1 VCVVPLESLRRLLAR
16 FSDPERRR
24 SALAAVAL
32 AGIGL
37 FAIVA
42 TLLVATSPAT
52 PSGADTAAAPSFTYS
67 RTWSLL
73 ELQAHV
79 QAGEVIAISVPAD
92 TTATDT
98 LVAKTAD
105 GQLVRVSLAVGV
117 PQAVAALQGFGYGN
131 LLTNEALTA
140 ARPATAAPAGGAAD
154 VFRTIVSWLIPA
166 VLIGLLVVLLMRGM
180 SRGGLPGEGRTSVR
194 TIVPGRR
201 KGRPDSTD
209 FTTSTAPTVR
219 LDDVAGVDEAKLELT
234 ETIEFLK
241 NPEKFH
247 SLGAR
252 IPRGIMLYGP
262 PGTGKTMLARAVAA
276 EAGVPFHY
284 ASGSDFVEKY
294 VGVGARRIRDLFAK
308 ARKMGRGVI
317 FFDEFDALGKARGGQ
332 NSHEEREQTLNQL
345 LVELDG
351 FSTTDDVIVI
361 AATNRLDI
369 LDSAILRPGRFNRK
383 IHVGLPDVVGR
394 GEILRVHARNKPL
407 AASADLEALARKTY
421 GFSGAQ
427 LADLLNEA
435 AILTARRGGSEITP
449 EDLHQGW
456 LKVAVG
462 TSRHRSMDE
471 RERSIIAAHEVGH
484 AICGKVFGDKRRVE
498 EISLFAHGEALGVT
512 VSSQEDND
520 LPSESDLRAR
530 LVALMGGRAAE
541 ELLFH
546 EVTGGASNDF
556 DKANQIATTMVTKWG
571 MGRDPEAREDGTSG
585 RGALSFL
592 VARQNGSLPSEV
604 QPAATRAIRHI
615 LDEAYAQALSTL
627 IDNMPTLRRIA
638 AYLVEHERVDGDTFD
653 ALFEGSHEV
662 PNADGEWRPATAR
675 PRAWGEIAAF
685 LDRRTKP
692 AIPVAADAAPPVVVQ
707 IPASAPAA
715 PHVTPVPALPAPA
728 PLPSLPPGRAAAT
741 PRRARGRGILAGL
754 RGGPRR
760 PAPAPTAATAGSRTT
775 KRLRNLAAGYLR
787 MAEEWVTGSEA
798 EADR

>member
-1 VCVVPLESLRRLLAR
+1 VAIAIVGLVIAGA
-16 FSDPERRR
+16 
-24 SALAAVAL
+24 ALAVSL
-32 AGIGL
+32 TG
-37 FAIVA
+37 
-42 TLLVATSPAT
+42 SPPST
-52 PSGADTAAAPSFTYS
+52 PAAAQPPTFTYAG
-67 RTWSLL
+67 TWSLL
-73 ELQAHV
+73 DLQKHI
-79 QAGEVIAISVPAD
+79 QAGEVVAITVPTD
-92 TTATDT
+92 TTTTTDPT
-98 LVAKTAD
+98 LVAKTTD
-105 GQLVRVSLAVGV
+105 GQLIQVEPGVSVQ
-117 PQAVAALQGFGYGN
+117 QAVAALQGFGYGN
-131 LLTNEALTA
+131 LLTSEAQA
-140 ARPATAAPAGGAAD
+140 AAHAATTSAGSELLRA
-154 VFRTIVSWLIPA
+154 IVGWLIPIA
-166 VLIGLLVVLLMRGM
+166 LIGMLFLLLMRGM
-180 SRGGLPGEGRTSVR
+180 GRGGLPGEGRSSVR

-201 KGRPDSTD
+201 RKSDAPEP
-209 FTTSTAPTVR
+209 TAANAVPPVT
-219 LDDVAGVDEAKLELT
+219 LDDVAGVEEAKLELT
-234 ETIEFLK
+234 ETIEFLRS
-241 NPEKFH
+241 PEKFH
-247 SLGAR
+247 QLGAR

-262 PGTGKTMLARAVAA
+262 PGTGKTMLARAVAN

-294 VGVGARRIRDLFAK
+294 VGVGARRIRDLFTK

-332 NSHEEREQTLNQL
+332 NSHEEREQTLNAL

-351 FSTTDDVIVI
+351 FTTTDDVVVI

-369 LDSAILRPGRFNRK
+369 LDSAVLRPGRFNRK

-394 GEILRVHARNKPL
+394 GEILKVHAKNKPL
-407 AASADLEALARKTY
+407 SPDCDLESLARKTY

-435 AILTARRGGSEITP
+435 AILAARRGGTEISP

-571 MGRDPEAREDGTSG
+571 MGRDPEAKEDGTSG
-585 RGALSFL
+585 RGSLSFL
-592 VARQNGSLPSEV
+592 VARPNGNLPSEV

-627 IDNMPTLRRIA
+627 IDNMATLRRIA
-638 AYLVEHERVDGDTFD
+638 AYLVEHERVDGETFD
-653 ALFEGSHEV
+653 ALFEGTHDV
-662 PNADGEWRPATAR
+662 PNAEGEWRPVSAR
-675 PRAWGEIAAF
+675 PRAWDEIAAF
-685 LDRRTKP
+685 LDRRRAA
-692 AIPVAADAAPPVVVQ
+692 AIPALADPAPAAPPVVIEV
-707 IPASAPAA
+707 PVPVAASLPQ
-715 PHVTPVPALPAPA
+715 PTPVPALPAPA
-728 PLPSLPPGRAAAT
+728 PVPALPAGRSASS
-741 PRRARGRGILAGL
+741 RRRSRGLLGGL
-754 RGGPRR
+754 LGRR
-760 PAPAPTAATAGSRTT
+760 PRPVAAPAASPASAASSSAIAGRE
-775 KRLRNLAAGYLR
+775 KRLRSRAAGYLR
-787 MAEEWVTGSEA
+787 TAEEWLLDSEA